1 MKTILQEAYLLKRKI
16 PENYSLQD
24 ERHFLP
30 DLEVTIKESHLKIF
44 TKATIVQH
52 YLFNGWTLETSYCLS
67 RKINRKKKFKAF
79 VKRLT
84 FKKRKIQE
92 AIWVLDQWSFGY
104 FHWLTE
110 TLPRIII
117 AKEAGYNFPVVF
129 PENANRN
136 LFFADSIAA
145 LGMEPVYYTFKERI
159 KVNRLV
165 APSHLQPAQSDPNQI
180 KKVRDRFRKY
190 DNEIISSGN
199 KRRIYI
205 SRTIA
210 QRRFIRNESELE
222 KLLASFGFETIHME
236 KLSFLQQRKLMAE
249 TEVLISNHGAGLSNM
264 IFLPDNSTVIELKAN
279 ADDINNCFFNLARAL
294 EHRYYY
300 TINSCDNKMIQKAN
314 ITVDLEKLQLLL
326 AELLNKR

>member
-16 PENYSLQD
+16 PDNYSLQHAH
-24 ERHFLP
+24 HFSP
-30 DLEVTIKESHLKIF
+30 DLEVIIKESHLKIF
-44 TKATIVQH
+44 SNATIVQH

-117 AKEAGYNFPVVF
+117 AKESSYSFPIVF

-136 LFFADSIAA
+136 LFFVDSIAA
-145 LGMEPVYYTFKERI
+145 LGIDSIFYSYKETI
-159 KVNRLV
+159 QLNTLV
-165 APSHLQPAQSDPNQI
+165 APSHLQPAQCDPNQI
-180 KKVRDRFRKY
+180 KKVRDCFRNY
-190 DNEIISSGN
+190 DNAITSTGN
-199 KRRIYI
+199 KKRIYI

-210 QRRFIRNESELE
+210 QRRFIRNENELE

-236 KLSFLQQRKLMAE
+236 KLSFSQQRKLMAE
-249 TEVLISNHGAGLSNM
+249 TEVLISNHGAGLTNM
-264 IFLPDNSTVIELKAN
+264 IFLPENSTIIELKAN

-294 EHRYYY
+294 DHRYYY
-300 TINSCDNKMIQKAN
+300 TINPSDNKMIQRAN
-314 ITVDLEKLQLLL
+314 ITVDLEKLQCFLT
-326 AELLNKR
+326 ELFGKK

>member
-117 AKEAGYNFPVVF
+117 AKESGYSFPVMF

-136 LFFADSIAA
+136 LFFVDSIAA
-145 LGMEPVYYTFKERI
+145 LGIDSIFYSYKETI
-159 KVNRLV
+159 QLNTLV
-165 APSHLQPAQSDPNQI
+165 APSHLQPAQCDSHQI
-180 KKVRDRFRKY
+180 KKVRDYFRNY
-190 DNEIISSGN
+190 DNAISSTGN
-199 KRRIYI
+199 KKRIYI

-210 QRRFIRNESELE
+210 QRRFIRNENELE

-236 KLSFLQQRKLMAE
+236 KLSFSQQRKLMAE
-249 TEVLISNHGAGLSNM
+249 TEVLISNHGAGLANM
-264 IFLPDNSTVIELKAN
+264 IFLPENSTIIELKAN

-294 EHRYYY
+294 DHRYYY
-300 TINSCDNKMIQKAN
+300 TLNPSDNKMIQRAN
-314 ITVDLEKLQLLL
+314 ITVDLEKLQCFLT
-326 AELLNKR
+326 ELFGKK

>member
-30 DLEVTIKESHLKIF
+30 DFEVTIKESHLKIF
-44 TKATIVQH
+44 SKASIVQH

-79 VKRLT
+79 LKRLT

-117 AKEAGYNFPVVF
+117 AKESGYSFPVVF

-136 LFFADSIAA
+136 LFFVDSIAA
-145 LGMEPVYYTFKERI
+145 LGIDSIFYSYKETI
-159 KVNRLV
+159 QLNTLV
-165 APSHLQPAQSDPNQI
+165 APSHLQPAQCDPDQI
-180 KKVRDRFRKY
+180 KKVRDCFRNY
-190 DNEIISSGN
+190 DNAITSTGN
-199 KRRIYI
+199 KKRIYI

-210 QRRFIRNESELE
+210 QRRFIRNENELE

-236 KLSFLQQRKLMAE
+236 KLSFSQQRKLMAE
-249 TEVLISNHGAGLSNM
+249 TEVLISNHGAGLTNM
-264 IFLPDNSTVIELKAN
+264 IFLPENSTVIELKAN

-294 EHRYYY
+294 DHRYFY
-300 TINSCDNKMIQKAN
+300 TINPSDNKMIQRAN
-314 ITVDLEKLQLLL
+314 ITVDLEKLQYFLT
-326 AELLNKR
+326 ELFGKK

>member
-24 ERHFLP
+24 ERHFLQ

-117 AKEAGYNFPVVF
+117 AKESGYSFPVVF

-136 LFFADSIAA
+136 LFFVDSIAA
-145 LGMEPVYYTFKERI
+145 LGIDSIFYSYKETI
-159 KVNRLV
+159 QLNTLV
-165 APSHLQPAQSDPNQI
+165 APSHLQPAQCDPNQI
-180 KKVRDRFRKY
+180 KKVRDCFRNY
-190 DNEIISSGN
+190 DNAITSTGN
-199 KRRIYI
+199 KKRIYI

-210 QRRFIRNESELE
+210 QRRFIRNENELE

-236 KLSFLQQRKLMAE
+236 KLSFSQQRKLMAE
-249 TEVLISNHGAGLSNM
+249 TEVLISNHGAGLTNM
-264 IFLPDNSTVIELKAN
+264 IFLPEKSTVIELKAN

-294 EHRYYY
+294 DHRYYY
-300 TINSCDNKMIQKAN
+300 TINPSDNKMIQRAN
-314 ITVDLEKLQLLL
+314 ITVDLEKLQCFLT
-326 AELLNKR
+326 ELFGKK

>member
-24 ERHFLP
+24 ERHFLQ

-117 AKEAGYNFPVVF
+117 AKESGYSFPVVF

-136 LFFADSIAA
+136 LFFVDSIAA
-145 LGMEPVYYTFKERI
+145 LGIDSIFYSYKETI
-159 KVNRLV
+159 QLNTLV
-165 APSHLQPAQSDPNQI
+165 APSHLQPAQCDPNQI
-180 KKVRDRFRKY
+180 KKVRDCFRNY
-190 DNEIISSGN
+190 DNAITSTGN
-199 KRRIYI
+199 KKRIYI

-210 QRRFIRNESELE
+210 QRRFIRNENELE

-236 KLSFLQQRKLMAE
+236 KLSFSQQRKLMAE
-249 TEVLISNHGAGLSNM
+249 TEVLISNHGAGLTNM
-264 IFLPDNSTVIELKAN
+264 IFLPENSTIIELKAN

-294 EHRYYY
+294 DHRYYY
-300 TINSCDNKMIQKAN
+300 TINPSDNKMIQRAN
-314 ITVDLEKLQLLL
+314 ITVDLEKLQCFLT
-326 AELLNKR
+326 ELFGKK

>member
-1 MKTILQEAYLLKRKI
+1 MKTILKEAYLLKRKI

-30 DLEVTIKESHLKIF
+30 DIEVTIKESHLKIF
-44 TKATIVQH
+44 SKANIVQH

-67 RKINRKKKFKAF
+67 RKINRKKKFNAF
-79 VKRLT
+79 LKRLT

-117 AKEAGYNFPVVF
+117 AKESGYSFPVVF

-136 LFFADSIAA
+136 LFFVDTIAA
-145 LGMEPVYYTFKERI
+145 LGIDSIFYNYKETI
-159 KVNRLV
+159 QLNTLV
-165 APSHLQPAQSDPNQI
+165 APSHLQPAQCDPDQI
-180 KKVRDRFRKY
+180 KKVRDCFRNY
-190 DNEIISSGN
+190 DNAITSTGN
-199 KRRIYI
+199 KKRIYI

-210 QRRFIRNESELE
+210 QRRFIRNENELE

-236 KLSFLQQRKLMAE
+236 KLSFSQQRKLMAE
-249 TEVLISNHGAGLSNM
+249 TEVLISNHGAGLTNM
-264 IFLPDNSTVIELKAN
+264 IFLPENSTVIELKAN

-294 EHRYYY
+294 DHRYYY
-300 TINSCDNKMIQKAN
+300 TINPSDNKMIQRAN
-314 ITVDLEKLQLLL
+314 ITVDLEKLQYFLT
-326 AELLNKR
+326 ELFGKK

>member
-30 DLEVTIKESHLKIF
+30 DFEVTIKESHLKIF
-44 TKATIVQH
+44 SKASIVQH

-79 VKRLT
+79 LKRLT

-117 AKEAGYNFPVVF
+117 AKESGYSFPVVF

-136 LFFADSIAA
+136 LFFVDTIAA
-145 LGMEPVYYTFKERI
+145 LGIDSIFYNYKETI
-159 KVNRLV
+159 QLNTLV
-165 APSHLQPAQSDPNQI
+165 APSHLQPAQCDPDQI
-180 KKVRDRFRKY
+180 KKVRDCFRNY
-190 DNEIISSGN
+190 DNAITSTGN
-199 KRRIYI
+199 KKRIYI

-210 QRRFIRNESELE
+210 QRRFIRNENELE

-236 KLSFLQQRKLMAE
+236 KLSFSQQRKLMAE
-249 TEVLISNHGAGLSNM
+249 TEVLISNHGAGLTNM
-264 IFLPDNSTVIELKAN
+264 IFLPENSTVIELKAN

-294 EHRYYY
+294 DHRYFY
-300 TINSCDNKMIQKAN
+300 TINPSDNKMIQRAN
-314 ITVDLEKLQLLL
+314 ITVDLEKLQYFLT
-326 AELLNKR
+326 ELFGKK